1 MSSRRRRWLS
11 LPPWN
16 MPSDP
21 IKAVFWFLH
30 WFLRLLV
37 RFFPVLIIA
46 GVIIEVILNGRV
58 DGGFAGFISGLI
70 TLLIGLA
77 VWAGLAVVLFFLNVS
92 TTISQTISDVNRMQQ
107 GFPPRRPPA
116 PFMEQEMKG
125 KIVEGTITDLEEER
139 RKRRGGE

>member
-1 MSSRRRRWLS
+1 MSSKRWRWLS
-11 LPPWN
+11 LPPWD

-37 RFFPVLIIA
+37 RFFWVLILA
-46 GVIIEVILNGRV
+46 GIVTEAILNGRV
-58 DGGFAGFISGLI
+58 DGLFAGFISGLI
-70 TLLIGLA
+70 TLLVGLA
-77 VWAGLAVVLFFLNVS
+77 VWAGLAVVLFFFNIS
-92 TTISQTISDVNRMQQ
+92 TTISQTITNVNQMQQ